1 MGKLARLIWVP
12 VALMLGACDV
22 QVHDTTPAEMT
33 ANHDI
38 GMYEVS
44 ATVTH
49 DSMVTAGSV
58 FLFAVGDNKRF
69 NMSANADGSQWHGL
83 YEVRCQSSFPLQFL
97 AEWRLPFS
105 VQRKLVPPQPR
116 MIKLNE
122 PPFKPTSVTIDSAGK
137 EPKGGWQGS
146 VPLRFMTQPTVR
158 ITDAHIEPATAERA
172 DAAAAKPISVVTKF
186 PLVVGCGDTGE
197 VQVAS
202 TAPRAHGILVIDTD
216 HPSLPHLRT
225 NVEFAPK

>member
-38 GMYEVS
+38 GMYPVS
-44 ATVTH
+44 ATVTR

-58 FLFAVGDNKRF
+58 YLFAVGDHQRF
-69 NMSANADGSQWHGL
+69 NMSASADGSQWQGL
-83 YEVRCQSSFPLQFL
+83 YEVRCKSSFPLQFL
-97 AEWRLPFS
+97 AEWRMTFG
-105 VQRKLVPPQPR
+105 VKQKLVPPQPR

-122 PPFKPTSVTIDSAGK
+122 PPLKPSASFSSSGK

-146 VPLRFMTQPTVR
+146 VTVRFQTQPTVR
-158 ITDAHIEPATAERA
+158 LTDAHIEPTSTDRA
-172 DAAAAKPISVVTKF
+172 DEAAAKPISVVTKF
-186 PLVVGCGDTGE
+186 PVVVNCGENGE
-197 VQVAS
+197 VQLAS
-202 TAPRAHGILVIDTD
+202 KEPHAHGVLVIDTD
-216 HPSLPHLRT
+216 HPALPHIRT
-225 NVEFAPK
+225 KVEFAPQ